1 MIDQYVPRESG
12 IELLRETPL
21 VLLVGI
27 TGAGKNTVLNEM
39 VKTGEFRDLI
49 TTITRELRYNDGV
62 LEREGVDYYFIN
74 EERAQDLL
82 ETGQYLEVSLV
93 HDRVYGVT
101 EDEIRRARMAGKIA
115 IADIDVQ
122 GVEKYKRLSPNV
134 TAIFLVPPS
143 YEEWRRRV
151 SGRYTDETAF
161 LEDWPNRRQSA
172 IMELERALAAPYY
185 HFVINDELPD
195 AVDACIKISHNQDVF
210 VRKDDEIKLVVR
222 DLLDQIKTQE

>member
-1 MIDQYVPRESG
+1 MIDQYAPRESG

-74 EERAQDLL
+74 EERARDLL

-151 SGRYTDETAF
+151 SGRYTDEHAF

-172 IMELERALAAPYY
+172 IMELERALATPYY
-185 HFVINDELPD
+185 HFVINDELLD
-195 AVDACIKISHNQDVF
+195 AVNACIKISHNQDLF
-210 VRKDDEIKLVVR
+210 VRKDDEIKLIVR
-222 DLLDQIKTQE
+222 DLLDQIKTLE